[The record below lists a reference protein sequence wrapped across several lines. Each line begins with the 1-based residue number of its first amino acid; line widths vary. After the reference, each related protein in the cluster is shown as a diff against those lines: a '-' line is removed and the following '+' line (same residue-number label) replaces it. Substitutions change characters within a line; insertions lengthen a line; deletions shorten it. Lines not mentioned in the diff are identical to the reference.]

1 MIGYD
6 YVGLTITF
14 TVIGQLLSKWQM
26 GSLTMP
32 EGTITKLN
40 FFSSRPVPP
49 DRAISAQNKA
59 YAGLKTA
66 ISHT

>member
-14 TVIGQLLSKWQM
+14 AVIGQLLSKWQM

-40 FFSSRPVPP
+40 FLSSRPVPP
-49 DRAISAQNKA
+49 PTEQSV
-59 YAGLKTA
+59 LKTKLMLG
-66 ISHT
+66 